1 MQQSSTEPNKQEI
14 VGSHDL
20 REIAEILVKHH
31 NIHEGLFDLAV
42 EFQIVIGAVGID
54 PSSITPGAMI
64 GVRRIG
70 LMKASVAGSST
81 VNAAEANPPT
91 KKAVVKKASTK

>member
-1 MQQSSTEPNKQEI
+1 MQQSSTEPNKQE
-14 VGSHDL
+14 VLYSHDL

-31 NIHEGLFDLAV
+31 NFHEGLYELTV
-42 EFQIVIGAVGID
+42 EFQIAVGAVGPD
-54 PSSITPGAMI
+54 SSSIAPGAMI

-70 LMKASVAGSST
+70 LMKASAAGPST

-91 KKAVVKKASTK
+91 KKAVVKKASGK